1 METTNF
7 LELKDQLDKAFRER
21 WPHAYVTVFNNFII
35 RNNRIWVQAQVSS
48 EFSPA
53 GLEYYSTFIN
63 NRLCL
68 AMSED
73 EMDAME
79 RSVRP
84 L

>member
-7 LELKDQLDKAFRER
+7 LELKDQLEKAFRER
-21 WPHAYVTVFNNFII
+21 WPHAHITVFNNFVI

-53 GLEYYSTFIN
+53 GIEYYSAFIHD
-63 NRLCL
+63 RLCL
-68 AMSED
+68 AESED
-73 EMDAME
+73 DMDLRE
-79 RSVRP
+79 RTIKP